1 MPNKFIWQYCLTSLI
16 THYPQNVTSGVQTKK
31 KFLLTALFCTSI
43 LKMVAMVWTLWVLS
57 SSCCCCFCFCC
68 CLKKHKQLN
77 VMLDTTYYLSPE
89 CHYRLQLLLVFHCCL
104 LLRILSHVVHIVQVK
119 VALKLR
125 LKLTVIMMSLSIHM
139 MTSQGRMC
147 VQCVRNGLHRNVIWM
162 CTEKDTLEE
171 SRIHALSVRNVLH
184 IRVA

>member
-1 MPNKFIWQYCLTSLI
+1 MPNKFIWQLLFDFI
-16 THYPQNVTSGVQTKK
+16 NYPLPTECYKWGTNQK
-31 KFLLTALFCTSI
+31 KFLLTPLFCTSI

-125 LKLTVIMMSLSIHM
+125 LKLTVIMMSLSIHI

-147 VQCVRNGLHRNVIWM
+147 VQCVRNGLQRNVIWM
-162 CTEKDTLEE
+162 NTEKDTLEE
-171 SRIHALSVRNVLH
+171 SRIHALSVRNVLQL
-184 IRVA
+184 RMA